1 MQKAQLK
8 ATVGALLHDIGKIL
22 NDKSN
27 HHSISGAT
35 FVEKNSKVADDDI
48 LDQIR
53 YHHKKQLSET
63 TKVSDYAYVTN
74 FADTLSAKMDG
85 RKKDDG
91 TLIQTQ
97 LKPLESIFNILNGN
111 NEKLVYNAVQIK
123 KDGEINYPV
132 EKAEVKANIL
142 KEAKEDFEKVL
153 KNSNSYEELA
163 SKLLTASEKNLSF
176 LPAAITEEE
185 INDISLFDHLK
196 MTAAIASS
204 VRRYMD
210 ENKIIDFKSLLD
222 KELEFMDKKMFLL
235 YSIDVSGIQDFIYTI
250 ATERVLKGLR
260 TRSFYLEMVIE
271 HCIDT
276 LFETTGFTRANLIY
290 SGGGHAYVILPNTDG
305 IKEELIRYEN
315 WINDWFMEYYKTD
328 LYIAS
333 GYSECSAN
341 SFCNNPEGSYKEIFA
356 EVSKKISEKKMKRYS
371 ADVIRKLN
379 SEGKEKIDAKREC
392 KVCHRMDMLTNEDK
406 CEICSGIENMSQDI
420 LDKELFAI
428 ICGELTK
435 NLSEKSLPLPFGC
448 SLVAL
453 DKEEVNKLEKNGQ
466 IKRVYSKNSLDI
478 DNSYI
483 KIWIGDYHN
492 GETFEE
498 LAKESNGIKR
508 LAVMRADVD
517 NLGQAFVSGF
527 EAQSKENKKIKQKP
541 VLTNKQRK
549 KNKKKKQSNN
559 KVESSNIKESE
570 VESIKD
576 KYVTLSRTATFSR
589 KLSMF
594 FKLHINEIL
603 ENGEFTMSKDKKA
616 GKRNALI
623 VYSGGDDLF
632 IIGSWD
638 DIIEFSIDLTRKFK
652 EFSQKTLTVSA
663 GIDLYPEKYPISVMA
678 NKTGELEDISKGVD
692 EKNAVTIAGE
702 ENLYKWIDLEKKVIE
717 EKYSVIENFLKNQ
730 DERGNSFIYN
740 ILELYKYSEEKRIN
754 IARLAYLISRLE
766 PKKNKSKNNDTYIK
780 EKENYLEFAK
790 KIYEWI
796 KNKEDNRQ
804 TRTAI
809 LLYVYNNRNQEV
821 H

>member
-111 NEKLVYNAVQIK
+111 NEKLVYKAVQIK

-235 YSIDVSGIQDFIYTI
+235 YSMDVSGIQDFIYTI

-315 WINDWFMEYYKTD
+315 RINDWFMEYYKTD

-371 ADVIRKLN
+371 ADIIRKLN
-379 SEGKEKIDAKREC
+379 SEEQKDCSREC
-392 KVCHRMDMLTNEDK
+392 KVCHRVDKLTEGDK
-406 CEICSGIENMSQDI
+406 CEICKGIENISKDI
-420 LDKELFAI
+420 LNKDLFVVI
-428 ICGELTK
+428 PEKSSK
-435 NLSEKSLPLPFGC
+435 NSLPLPFGY

-492 GETFEE
+492 EKTFEK
-498 LAKESNGIKR
+498 LADASNGIRR

-527 EAQSKENKKIKQKP
+527 ENVKLEKS
-541 VLTNKQRK
+541 
-549 KNKKKKQSNN
+549 
-559 KVESSNIKESE
+559 
-570 VESIKD
+570 D

-589 KLSMF
+589 KLSIF

-603 ENGEFTMSKDKKA
+603 EKGKFKMSSNKEV

-638 DIIEFSIDLTRKFK
+638 DIVEFSIDLTKRFK
-652 EFSQKTLTVSA
+652 KFSQDKLTISA
-663 GIDLYPEKYPISVMA
+663 GIDFYPEKYPISVMA
-678 NKTGELEDISKGVD
+678 KKTGELEEISKGMD
-692 EKNAVTIAGE
+692 KKNAVTIAGE
-702 ENLYKWIDLEKKVIE
+702 ENSYKWIDLEENVLG
-717 EKYSVIENFLKNQ
+717 EKYVALEKFLKNQ
-730 DERGNSFIYN
+730 EEKGNSFLYK
-740 ILELYKYSEEKRIN
+740 ILELFNNREDTIN
-754 IARLAYLISRLE
+754 IARLAYILARFEPQIKDKEDYNFKNYMEFSR
-766 PKKNKSKNNDTYIK
+766 
-780 EKENYLEFAK
+780 

-796 KNKEDNRQ
+796 KNEDDSKQ
-804 TRTAI
+804 MKTAI
-809 LLYVYNNRNQEV
+809 LLYVYNHRNREE
-821 H
+821 

>member
-91 TLIQTQ
+91 TLIKTQ

-235 YSIDVSGIQDFIYTI
+235 YSMDVSGIQDFIYTI

-276 LFETTGFTRANLIY
+276 LLERTGLTRANLIY

-315 WINDWFMEYYKTD
+315 RINDWFMEYYKTD

-341 SFCNNPEGSYKEIFA
+341 SFCNNPKGSYKEIFA

-371 ADVIRKLN
+371 ADVIKKLN
-379 SEGKEKIDAKREC
+379 SIEQKDGSREC
-392 KVCHRMDMLTNEDK
+392 KVCHRVDRLTKEDK
-406 CEICSGIENMSQDI
+406 CEICTGIENISKEI
-420 LDKELFAI
+420 LNMDLFAVVPEKI
-428 ICGELTK
+428 
-435 NLSEKSLPLPFGC
+435 SESCLHLPFGYN
-448 SLVAL
+448 LVAL
-453 DKEEVNKLEKNGQ
+453 DKKEVNKLEKNGQ

-492 GETFEE
+492 ENTFEK
-498 LAKESNGIKR
+498 LADASNGIRR

-527 EAQSKENKKIKQKP
+527 ENSKS
-541 VLTNKQRK
+541 
-549 KNKKKKQSNN
+549 KNSDQ
-559 KVESSNIKESE
+559 
-570 VESIKD
+570 
-576 KYVTLSRTATFSR
+576 YVTLSRTATFSR

-603 ENGEFTMSKDKKA
+603 ANGEFTMSSAKEA

-632 IIGSWD
+632 VIGSWD
-638 DIIEFSIDLTRKFK
+638 DIVEFSVDLSRKFK
-652 EFSQKTLTVSA
+652 KFSQNTLTVSA
-663 GIDLYPEKYPISVMA
+663 GIDLYPEKYPVAVMA
-678 NKTGELEDISKGVD
+678 KKTGELEEISKGMDGKNAITIAREENSYKWKDLD
-692 EKNAVTIAGE
+692 EKVFGE
-702 ENLYKWIDLEKKVIE
+702 KYVALEKFIG
-717 EKYSVIENFLKNQ
+717 NQ
-730 DERGNSFIYN
+730 KERGNSFIYRVLQLFN
-740 ILELYKYSEEKRIN
+740 ENDGEDKLN
-754 IARLAYLISRLE
+754 IARFAYVLARLE
-766 PKKNKSKNNDTYIK
+766 PQKPNTNKKEVLSEYEKD
-780 EKENYLEFAK
+780 KENYKEFSK
-790 KIYEWI
+790 KIYGWI
-796 KNKEDNRQ
+796 KNKEDSKQ
-804 TRTAI
+804 VKTAI
-809 LLYVYNNRNQEV
+809 LLYVYNNRKIVEE
-821 H
+821 

>member
-1 MQKAQLK
+1 MQRAQLK

-35 FVEKNSKVADDDI
+35 FVEKNSKIIDNDI
-48 LDQIR
+48 LEQIK
-53 YHHKKQLSET
+53 YHHAKQLSET

-91 TLIQTQ
+91 TLIKTQ

-235 YSIDVSGIQDFIYTI
+235 YSMDVSGIQDFIYTI
-250 ATERVLKGLR
+250 ATKRVLKGLR

-315 WINDWFMEYYKTD
+315 RINDWFMEYYKTD

-371 ADVIRKLN
+371 ADIIRKLN

-435 NLSEKSLPLPFGC
+435 NLSEKSLPLPFGYK
-448 SLVAL
+448 LVAL
-453 DKEEVNKLEKNGQ
+453 DKKEVNKLEKNGQ

-478 DNSYI
+478 GNSYI

-492 GETFEE
+492 GETFEK

-527 EAQSKENKKIKQKP
+527 ENSKS
-541 VLTNKQRK
+541 
-549 KNKKKKQSNN
+549 KNSDQ
-559 KVESSNIKESE
+559 
-570 VESIKD
+570 
-576 KYVTLSRTATFSR
+576 YVTLSRTATFSR

-603 ENGEFTMSKDKKA
+603 ANGEFTMSSAKEA

-632 IIGSWD
+632 VIGSWD
-638 DIIEFSIDLTRKFK
+638 DIVEFSVDLSRKFK
-652 EFSQKTLTVSA
+652 KFSQNTLTVSA
-663 GIDLYPEKYPISVMA
+663 GIDLYPEKYPVAVMA
-678 NKTGELEDISKGVD
+678 KKTGELEEISKGMD
-692 EKNAVTIAGE
+692 GKNAVTIAGE
-702 ENLYKWIDLEKKVIE
+702 VNSYKWKDLDEKVFGEKYVALEKFIG
-717 EKYSVIENFLKNQ
+717 NQ
-730 DERGNSFIYN
+730 KERGNSFIYRVLQLFN
-740 ILELYKYSEEKRIN
+740 ENDGEDKLN
-754 IARLAYLISRLE
+754 IARLAYVLARLE
-766 PKKNKSKNNDTYIK
+766 PQKPNTNKKEVLSEYEKD
-780 EKENYLEFAK
+780 KENYKEFSK
-790 KIYEWI
+790 KIYGWI
-796 KNKEDNRQ
+796 KNKEDSKQ
-804 TRTAI
+804 VKTAI
-809 LLYVYNNRNQEV
+809 LLYVYNNKKIVEE
-821 H
+821 